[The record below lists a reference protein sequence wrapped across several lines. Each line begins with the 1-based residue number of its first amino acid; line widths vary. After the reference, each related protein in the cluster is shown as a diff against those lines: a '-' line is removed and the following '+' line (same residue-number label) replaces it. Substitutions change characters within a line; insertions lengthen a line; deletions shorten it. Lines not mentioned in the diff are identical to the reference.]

1 MKNLVSKVKNFFRR
15 EDGVTAI
22 EYAVVV
28 AGVAVVV
35 IAIFGADDGP
45 VKKALKSVFDQLQTK
60 LDNLWAN

>member
-1 MKNLVSKVKNFFRR
+1 MKNLVSKVKNFFSR

-35 IAIFGADDGP
+35 IAVFGTDGP
-45 VKKALKSVFDQLQTK
+45 VKQALDNVFKQLQTK
-60 LDNLWAN
+60 LDGLWT

>member
-1 MKNLVSKVKNFFRR
+1 MKNLVSKVKNFFKR

-35 IAIFGADDGP
+35 IAVFGSNGP
-45 VKKALKSVFDQLQTK
+45 VKEALDNVFKQLQTK
-60 LDNLWAN
+60 LDSLWA

>member
-1 MKNLVSKVKNFFRR
+1 MKNLVSKVKNFFKR

-35 IAIFGADDGP
+35 IAVFGSNGP
-45 VKKALKSVFDQLQTK
+45 VKEALDNVFAQLQTK
-60 LDNLWAN
+60 LNSLWAN

>member
-1 MKNLVSKVKNFFRR
+1 MKNLVSKVKNFFSR

-35 IAIFGADDGP
+35 IAVFGTDGP
-45 VKKALKSVFDQLQTK
+45 VKQALDNVFKQLQAK
-60 LDNLWAN
+60 LDGLWT